1 MTKKTDFDDWIAQ
14 GITSGWV
21 TPPFCNTHEG
31 DPYMSPEE
39 EQEWE
44 EGGDPCLYVVKLLA

>member
-1 MTKKTDFDDWIAQ
+1 MTNPEFDDWIAQ
-14 GITSGWV
+14 GIMKGWV
-21 TPPFCNTHEG
+21 TPPFCNTHNG

-39 EQEWE
+39 EKEWE